1 MGTRNALGRVY
12 LQDVDTS
19 MTAARRT
26 MFMARSVLGRR
37 EESRRTHSSL
47 PSYVCLQPDSR
58 QGAGRH
64 PIVARAGTTDP
75 LYLDG
80 NEDEV
85 KACRGRGQHLI
96 RATFQTAHLRVE
108 VFAPCAVDV
117 FGGIFLR
124 RFGAN

>member
-1 MGTRNALGRVY
+1 MGACNALGRVY

-47 PSYVCLQPDSR
+47 PSYVCLQPDKR
-58 QGAGRH
+58 QGAGGH
-64 PIVARAGTTDP
+64 PIVARAGTIEP
-75 LYLDG
+75 LYLNG

-85 KACRGRGQHLI
+85 KVVTIVGGRSTTLVSGSVI
-96 RATFQTAHLRVE
+96 RVVAMDENSRLLSA
-108 VFAPCAVDV
+108 
-117 FGGIFLR
+117 
-124 RFGAN
+124 